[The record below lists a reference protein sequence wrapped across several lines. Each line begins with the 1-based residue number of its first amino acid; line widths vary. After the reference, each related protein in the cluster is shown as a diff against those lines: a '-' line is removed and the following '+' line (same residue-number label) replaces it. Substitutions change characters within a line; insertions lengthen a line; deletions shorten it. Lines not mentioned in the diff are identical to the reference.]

1 MPRLLFDASSLLA
14 ALKAGRV
21 RILLGECTQCLAIY
35 EVCNGLWKEI
45 HVLGKLTREEALHV
59 VNVLKEVVEYM
70 EVLSIHPYEEEVL
83 SIALSTGLTAYD
95 ASYIVAAIKRRL
107 TLVTEDRQLKRAA
120 ARYVETRSVGEL
132 AVG

>member
-1 MPRLLFDASSLLA
+1 
-14 ALKAGRV
+14 
-21 RILLGECTQCLAIY
+21 
-35 EVCNGLWKEI
+35 
-45 HVLGKLTREEALHV
+45 
-59 VNVLKEVVEYM
+59 M

-120 ARYVETRSVGEL
+120 ARYVEMCSVGEL